1 MYKDV
6 RLHYRRTFLKITNIT
21 AERSVVVRDCGRI
34 LPQRMRRVA
43 VATVKLPIRVRSF
56 GWIVC
61 GKARVAESGPFN
73 GRRVESWNCD
83 TRAILPSWLGEILV
97 SSRACQS
104 CHSRVILSFC
114 FIWYRLCRAETIIV
128 IVSHFRVYVSFCVN
142 VTLSD
147 NVYYFGYESRTL
159 SCE

>member
-56 GWIVC
+56 GWIVR

-73 GRRVESWNCD
+73 GRRVES
-83 TRAILPSWLGEILV
+83 
-97 SSRACQS
+97 
-104 CHSRVILSFC
+104 
-114 FIWYRLCRAETIIV
+114 
-128 IVSHFRVYVSFCVN
+128 
-142 VTLSD
+142 
-147 NVYYFGYESRTL
+147 
-159 SCE
+159 